1 MFYSETIAVCL
12 KFWQI
17 RIKWFV
23 VSWLSHY
30 GCSWPCNHR
39 LIMTVQTFTELIS
52 ILCSSNWPPMPLS
65 PSSFPW
71 QPVVMY
77 YFLMMDAIQI
87 STEAL
92 RAALIPAVGDRA
104 LAAAPILLLALPLWM
119 WAHSGDWSQNN
130 QVTIMNDLQS
140 HRIIYLET
148 PSPSNSDRMLS
159 NSPSTSSSST

>member
-1 MFYSETIAVCL
+1 
-12 KFWQI
+12 
-17 RIKWFV
+17 
-23 VSWLSHY
+23 
-30 GCSWPCNHR
+30 
-39 LIMTVQTFTELIS
+39 MTVQTFTELIS

-71 QPVVMY
+71 QPAVTY
-77 YFLMMDAIQI
+77 YFIIRTNAIQI
-87 STEAL
+87 SIEAL
-92 RAALIPAVGDRA
+92 RATLIPEVGDRA

-119 WAHSGDWSQNN
+119 WAHSVDWSQNIE
-130 QVTIMNDLQS
+130 VTIMNDLKS

>member
-1 MFYSETIAVCL
+1 MVRSFLTQPL
-12 KFWQI
+12 
-17 RIKWFV
+17 
-23 VSWLSHY
+23 WLQLALR
-30 GCSWPCNHR
+30 P
-39 LIMTVQTFTELIS
+39 IMVLQTFTKLIS
-52 ILCSSNWPPMPLS
+52 VLCSSNWPPMPLS